1 MELEASG
8 EKLDEDMA
16 LEEKALELAI
26 QETYEATGR
35 RWEPWACNAR
45 SLRIGDII
53 LLVDSDT
60 LVPEVGSTIL
70 DLVINT

>member
-1 MELEASG
+1 MELEAG
-8 EKLDEDMA
+8 EKFDDVDMS
-16 LEEKALELAI
+16 LEERALELAI

-60 LVPEVGSTIL
+60 VVPEV
-70 DLVINT
+70 